1 VAKEGAGGQAGIA
14 GISALAIPADRED
27 MAVAVTGQPASRLPD
42 AAFAPVG
49 GRAIGGERLQTF
61 CVMGQDPAVVIAE
74 IPLRREGQIERL
86 VHQQQSGALM
96 FIKGVEIDRPAD

>member
-1 VAKEGAGGQAGIA
+1 
-14 GISALAIPADRED
+14 
-27 MAVAVTGQPASRLPD
+27 
-42 AAFAPVG
+42 
-49 GRAIGGERLQTF
+49 
-61 CVMGQDPAVVIAE
+61 MGQDPAVVIAE